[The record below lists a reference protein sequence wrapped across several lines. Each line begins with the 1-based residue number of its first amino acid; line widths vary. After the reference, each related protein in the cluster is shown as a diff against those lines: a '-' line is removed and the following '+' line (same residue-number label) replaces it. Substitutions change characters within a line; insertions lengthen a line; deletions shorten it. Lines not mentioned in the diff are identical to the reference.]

1 MTAPVPDPEDL
12 VAIGRV
18 LRPHGLRGE
27 LRLQVLT
34 DFPERF
40 EDTDEVWLVPPHG
53 PARNLA
59 VEGVRYHTK
68 VLLLKLAGVDDPE
81 TAARYRG
88 WLVSVPEDQLVE
100 LEPGEFWHFQL
111 EGLEVRDE
119 AGNVLGQLTEVLPT
133 PGHDL
138 YTVRGGDSELLIPAV
153 AEYVR
158 SVNLETGVMVVRPP
172 LFED

>member
-1 MTAPVPDPEDL
+1 MTPPVPAPEDL

-40 EDTDEVWLVPPHG
+40 EDTEEVWLVPPQG
-53 PARNLA
+53 PARIHT

-68 VLLLKLAGVDDPE
+68 VLLLKVSGIDDPE
-81 TAARYRG
+81 TAAGFRG
-88 WLVSVPEDQLVE
+88 WLVSVPQSELVE
-100 LEPGEFWHFQL
+100 LEPDEYWHFQL

-119 AGNVLGQLTEVLPT
+119 AGNVLGRLVEVLST

-138 YTVRGGDSELLIPAV
+138 YTVRGADSETLIPAV

-158 SVNLETGVMVVRPP
+158 SVNLDTGVMVVRPP
-172 LFED
+172 VFED